1 VDTAIGKTRTQDSF
15 GITLVKTIAH
25 YTKREGIHQMNE
37 DNVVAFHPKNKLVNF
52 YEIAGEDGNA
62 VWGGEDPH
70 SAVQWLRQ
78 SPLNSRL
85 LVSCWEAGEEDAR
98 LIIEPIDITK
108 IVFAVMAGSQ

>member
-1 VDTAIGKTRTQDSF
+1 VGIAIGKTRTQDSF
-15 GITLVKTIAH
+15 GITLAKTIAH
-25 YTKREGIHQMNE
+25 YTKRERIHQMTE
-37 DNVVAFHPKNKLVNF
+37 DNLVAFHPKNKLVNF

-70 SAVQWLRQ
+70 SAVEWLKR

-108 IVFAVMAGSQ
+108 IVFAVMAGTQ

>member
-1 VDTAIGKTRTQDSF
+1 MINDDRVVRFDSAGNPFIGDPSL
-15 GITLVKTIAH
+15 G
-25 YTKREGIHQMNE
+25 
-37 DNVVAFHPKNKLVNF
+37 FHPKNKLVNF
-52 YEIAGEDGNA
+52 YEIATEEGNA

-98 LIIEPIDITK
+98 LMIEPIDITK
-108 IVFAVMAGSQ
+108 IVYAVLAGAQ

>member
-1 VDTAIGKTRTQDSF
+1 MTTDDRVVRIDSKGEPF
-15 GITLVKTIAH
+15 LGDPPS
-25 YTKREGIHQMNE
+25 G
-37 DNVVAFHPKNKLVNF
+37 FHPKNKLVNF
-52 YEIAGEDGNA
+52 YEIATEDGNA

-98 LIIEPIDITK
+98 LMIEPIDITK
-108 IVFAVMAGSQ
+108 IVYAVLAGAQ

>member
-1 VDTAIGKTRTQDSF
+1 MIYDDRVVRIDSKGEPF
-15 GITLVKTIAH
+15 LGDPPS
-25 YTKREGIHQMNE
+25 G
-37 DNVVAFHPKNKLVNF
+37 FHPKNKLVNF
-52 YEIAGEDGNA
+52 YEITTAEGNA

-85 LVSCWEAGEEDAR
+85 LVSCWEPEENDAR

-108 IVFAVMAGSQ
+108 VIYAVLAGAQ

>member
-1 VDTAIGKTRTQDSF
+1 MTYDDRVVRIDSAGNPFIGDPPS
-15 GITLVKTIAH
+15 
-25 YTKREGIHQMNE
+25 
-37 DNVVAFHPKNKLVNF
+37 AFHPKNKLVNF
-52 YEIAGEDGNA
+52 YEIATEDGNA

-98 LIIEPIDITK
+98 LMIEPIDITK
-108 IVFAVMAGSQ
+108 IVYAVLAGLQ

>member
-1 VDTAIGKTRTQDSF
+1 MGYAQ
-15 GITLVKTIAH
+15 
-25 YTKREGIHQMNE
+25 
-37 DNVVAFHPKNKLVNF
+37 NVVRLVHTYRIRALLLRRLKVSENVVGFHPKNKLVNF
-52 YEIAGEDGNA
+52 YEIATEEGNA

-78 SPLNSRL
+78 APLNSRL

-108 IVFAVMAGSQ
+108 IVFAVMAGAQ

>member
-1 VDTAIGKTRTQDSF
+1 MRLFARGVWIIPNPVRLATTVTR
-15 GITLVKTIAH
+15 
-25 YTKREGIHQMNE
+25 E
-37 DNVVAFHPKNKLVNF
+37 
-52 YEIAGEDGNA
+52 YEIATAEGNA

-108 IVFAVMAGSQ
+108 IVFAVMAGAQ

>member
-1 VDTAIGKTRTQDSF
+1 MHTT
-15 GITLVKTIAH
+15 
-25 YTKREGIHQMNE
+25 TKKEE
-37 DNVVAFHPKNKLVNF
+37 AVTTDNVVGFHPKNKLVNF
-52 YEIAGEDGNA
+52 YEIATEDGNA

-108 IVFAVMAGSQ
+108 VVYAVLAGVQ